1 MITIRTI
8 LVPTDFDDCS
18 APTVHFAAEM
28 AEKFNARIV
37 LLNVVQDVELAMPDA
52 VMPTP
57 VAPPILNDLIAEAKK
72 GLAKVEQVENL
83 SRFSPQLEVRVG
95 SPAVEIVEAAK
106 ALKVD
111 LICIGT
117 HGRGGLAHFILGSV
131 AEKVI
136 RNSPCPVLTL
146 RPAVVQH

>member
-1 MITIRTI
+1 
-8 LVPTDFDDCS
+8 
-18 APTVHFAAEM
+18 
-28 AEKFNARIV
+28 
-37 LLNVVQDVELAMPDA
+37 
-52 VMPTP
+52 
-57 VAPPILNDLIAEAKK
+57 
-72 GLAKVEQVENL
+72 
-83 SRFSPQLEVRVG
+83 
-95 SPAVEIVEAAK
+95 VEAAK